1 MDEKTGAVHVALT
14 REMFVS
20 NGFLSALHAEGANT
34 EDVCQL
40 PNGVTILLQGKKEKM
55 KGGM

>member
-1 MDEKTGAVHVALT
+1 MKKTGAVHVALT